1 VCSHHTYATCFTSF
15 FETQLNVATGFAV
28 TAQCA
33 DNYQGAAT
41 VDACTSSGPYSL
53 IGCSAIVCSQPTDTT
68 GYTVTETQLNV
79 ATGFAVT
86 AQCADNYQGD
96 ATVDACTSSAPY
108 SLTGCS
114 AIVCSQPIDT
124 TGFTSIVET
133 QLNVATGFAVT
144 AQCADNYQ
152 GNATVDACTSS
163 GPYSLTGCTLAPPHD
178 SGGVGIV
185 VAIVIVVVLA
195 GAAVLWLFVSRK
207 RPDNGAKE
215 TMKTVQTYTGNEEK
229 ITIEDNMP

>member
-1 VCSHHTYATCFTSF
+1 MAGSDVAGSSDGTGAAATFDSPSGITYSPDGTTVLVADT
-15 FETQLNVATGFAV
+15 LNHKIRKIDVASGAV
-28 TAQCA
+28 TTLAGSGVQGSA
-33 DNYQGAAT
+33 DGTGAAAT
-41 VDACTSSGPYSL
+41 ITKPWSITYSPDGFFALAGTEHSIRRIELVAVCT
-53 IGCSAIVCSQPTDTT
+53 QPTDTT
-68 GYTVTETQLNV
+68 GYTVTETQLNMDWGYV

-96 ATVDACTSSAPY
+96 
-108 SLTGCS
+108 
-114 AIVCSQPIDT
+114 
-124 TGFTSIVET
+124 
-133 QLNVATGFAVT
+133 
-144 AQCADNYQ
+144 
-152 GNATVDACTSS
+152 ATVDACTSS

>member
-1 VCSHHTYATCFTSF
+1 MTTLAGSGGVGSVDDTGAAATFNFPSGITYSPDGTTV
-15 FETQLNVATGFAV
+15 LVADSYNHKIRKIDVASEAV
-28 TAQCA
+28 TTLAGSGVQGSA
-33 DNYQGAAT
+33 DGTGAAAT
-41 VDACTSSGPYSL
+41 FTKPWSITYSPDGFFAL
-53 IGCSAIVCSQPTDTT
+53 AG
-68 GYTVTETQLNV
+68 TEHSIRRIELV
-79 ATGFAVT
+79 A
-86 AQCADNYQGD
+86 
-96 ATVDACTSSAPY
+96 
-108 SLTGCS
+108 
-114 AIVCSQPIDT
+114 VCSQPIDT

-152 GNATVDACTSS
+152 GDATVDACTSS